1 MVGTLCNKYSTQY
14 PCTLGDYVAW
24 KLAHAIGP
32 LIDGV
37 VLEFKSILFSQWV
50 AAFYSL
56 KSKNCGS

>member
-50 AAFYSL
+50 AAFYS
-56 KSKNCGS
+56 